1 MLYEHYR
8 RDYLEGLLR
17 QAKDLGLFD
26 DLEDFAD
33 FLLENGVTLDP
44 ELED

>member
-1 MLYEHYR
+1 MPYKHYR
-8 RDYLEGLLR
+8 RDYLEDLLR
-17 QAKDLGLFD
+17 QARDLGLFE

-44 ELED
+44 KLED